1 MPILSSITEILNP
14 TADSNSTQVLY
25 PNCYG
30 CYLKV
35 HCLNT
40 VNGKLCLLG
49 NNSFSGLNTF
59 LMEKFSLVGAFAQE

>member
-14 TADSNSTQVLY
+14 AAESNSTQAPY

-49 NNSFSGLNTF
+49 NNSFSGSNTF
-59 LMEKFSLVGAFAQE
+59 LMEEFTVIGVFAQE